1 MKDRDQDHFKDQ
13 EMQVKIIIEDTLK
26 KNMKIKDTRDKLK
39 VIMREMMN

>member
-1 MKDRDQDHFKDQ
+1 MKGRDQDHFKDQ
-13 EMQVKIIIEDTLK
+13 KMQAKIIIEDTLK